1 MVHARWTEGNLLRL
15 PIFSDFGIDAAGF
28 EPSRPARP
36 SAQLRYTTPGSY
48 VITKGLSTK
57 VGGYEAIYPVAQ
69 ALMARDDFM
78 GADFC
83 YGDRRIVSLGK
94 DQVSTGNAA
103 IWKALG
109 FNHHIKLVD
118 RDIAALLDEPATVS
132 EETERAKQDRKR
144 RGTGKRGA

>member
-48 VITKGLSTK
+48 VITKGLSTT

-69 ALMARDDFM
+69 ALMAREDFM
-78 GADFC
+78 GAD
-83 YGDRRIVSLGK
+83 R
-94 DQVSTGNAA
+94 
-103 IWKALG
+103 
-109 FNHHIKLVD
+109 
-118 RDIAALLDEPATVS
+118 S
-132 EETERAKQDRKR
+132 EER
-144 RGTGKRGA
+144 RGGKESGSRCRYGGWQANK